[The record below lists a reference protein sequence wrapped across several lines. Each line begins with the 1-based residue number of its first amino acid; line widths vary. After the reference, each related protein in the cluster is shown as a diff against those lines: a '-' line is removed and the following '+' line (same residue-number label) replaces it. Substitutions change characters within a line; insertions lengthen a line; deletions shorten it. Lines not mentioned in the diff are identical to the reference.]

1 MLEADIRC
9 ERLGLVELDSERLDA
24 SFPDSR
30 IGQVETHHLGELAQ
44 MVGLDLT
51 DPKIWEAGIDA
62 LAVEL
67 DEAEALAADIGL

>member
-1 MLEADIRC
+1 
-9 ERLGLVELDSERLDA
+9 
-24 SFPDSR
+24 
-30 IGQVETHHLGELAQ
+30 